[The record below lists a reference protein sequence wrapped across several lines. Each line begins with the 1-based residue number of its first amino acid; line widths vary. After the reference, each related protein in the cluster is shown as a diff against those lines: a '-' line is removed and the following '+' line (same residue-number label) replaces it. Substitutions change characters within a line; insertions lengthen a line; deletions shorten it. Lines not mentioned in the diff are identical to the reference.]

1 MPLHKPQISLRRPGT
16 ASLPAHVADA
26 FVSGGEP
33 DMPPTATGRPAQEP
47 EVTAG
52 EGGGSSAANHLA
64 LVGDKSSDVQ
74 TSEDSD
80 VRPLRAGIV
89 HRASGRA
96 RRRTTVYFEP
106 QLANRLKIHCVT
118 LGIELSEMVEK
129 AVRAHLD
136 GPGGPSVP
144 QAESRERIG
153 G

>member
-1 MPLHKPQISLRRPGT
+1 V
-16 ASLPAHVADA
+16 HVADA

-33 DMPPTATGRPAQEP
+33 PAAVPPAALPTPAIET
-47 EVTAG
+47 VAG
-52 EGGGSSAANHLA
+52 EGAALAATNHLA
-64 LVGDKSSDVQ
+64 LVDDKRPDVQAPEDPDVQ

-118 LGIELSEMVEK
+118 NGLELSELVEK

-136 GPGGPSVP
+136 GPTHESSNGR
-144 QAESRERIG
+144 AESRSA
-153 G
+153 